1 LAQADKKL
9 KTLLLFIL
17 KLSVSSGLLYLL
29 ILKVSIETIIE
40 YIRLINPLA
49 FALAIGLYIFSV
61 YISSLRWALLI
72 SQKISIKTL
81 FSMYMIGSFFNICL
95 PGIIGGDAVKAY
107 YLSRELKNMPYENQ
121 VKENLEINRINPES
135 NVIAIASV
143 FMDRYIGLSALMII
157 GMIAFPF
164 GLKYLEISTQNKLFI
179 WLTPGIF
186 FVFIF
191 ISFILFSYRVG
202 GGIKFLYS
210 IYEYFDIYKTKRDIL
225 TKCLLYSFIVQ
236 MSGIFAVFVL
246 SVGMSYKI
254 SLLTISIFM
263 PMITVISLIPISI
276 SGIGLRE
283 FSFVVFLGSMGVP
296 SDVSIALSLSW
307 FFSVVAANILGLVLY
322 VFYKKQNEISKKEL

>member
-29 ILKVSIETIIE
+29 ISKVSIETIIE
-40 YIRLINPLA
+40 YIKLINPLA
-49 FALAIGLYIFSV
+49 FASAIGLYIFSI

-72 SQKISIKTL
+72 SQKISIKRL

-107 YLSRELKNMPYENQ
+107 YLSRELKNTPSENRG
-121 VKENLEINRINPES
+121 KKNLKINRINPES
-135 NVIAIASV
+135 SVIAIASV

-164 GLKYLEISTQNKLFI
+164 GLKYLEISTQNILI

-186 FVFIF
+186 FIF

-202 GGIKFLYS
+202 GGIKLLHS

-225 TKCLLYSFIVQ
+225 IKCLLYSFIVQ
-236 MSGIFAVFVL
+236 MSGIFAVFIL
-246 SVGMSYKI
+246 SVGMSYNI
-254 SLLTISIFM
+254 SLLIISIFM
-263 PMITVISLIPISI
+263 PMITLISLIPISI

-283 FSFVVFLGSMGVP
+283 LSFVVFLGSMGVP
-296 SDVSIALSLSW
+296 SDMSIALSLSW
-307 FFSVVAANILGLVLY
+307 FFSVVAASILGLVLY
-322 VFYKKQNEISKKEL
+322 VLYKNQYEISEKGL

>member
-1 LAQADKKL
+1 MAQADKKL
-9 KTLLLFIL
+9 KTFLFFIL

-29 ILKVSIETIIE
+29 ISKVSIETIIE
-40 YIRLINPLA
+40 YIKLINPLA
-49 FALAIGLYIFSV
+49 FASAIGLYIFSI

-72 SQKISIKTL
+72 SQKISIKRL

-107 YLSRELKNMPYENQ
+107 YLSRELKNTPSKNQ
-121 VKENLEINRINPES
+121 VKENVEIKRINPQS

-164 GLKYLEISTQNKLFI
+164 GLKYLEISTQNKLLI

-186 FVFIF
+186 FLFIF
-191 ISFILFSYRVG
+191 ISFILFGYRVG
-202 GGIKFLYS
+202 GGIKLLHS

-225 TKCLLYSFIVQ
+225 IKCLLYSFIVQ

-246 SVGMSYKI
+246 SIGMSYNI
-254 SLLTISIFM
+254 SLLIISIFM
-263 PMITVISLIPISI
+263 PMITLISLIPISI

-307 FFSVVAANILGLVLY
+307 FFSVVAASILGLVLY
-322 VFYKKQNEISKKEL
+322 VLYKNQYGISEKGL

>member
-1 LAQADKKL
+1 MAQADKKL

-29 ILKVSIETIIE
+29 ISKVSIETIIE
-40 YIRLINPLA
+40 YIKLINPLA
-49 FALAIGLYIFSV
+49 FASAIGLYIFSI

-72 SQKISIKTL
+72 SQKISIKRL

-107 YLSRELKNMPYENQ
+107 YLSRELKNTPSENRG
-121 VKENLEINRINPES
+121 KENLKINRINPES
-135 NVIAIASV
+135 SVIAIASV

-164 GLKYLEISTQNKLFI
+164 GLKYLEISTQNILI

-186 FVFIF
+186 FLFIF

-202 GGIKFLYS
+202 GGIKLLHS

-225 TKCLLYSFIVQ
+225 IKCLLYSFIVQ
-236 MSGIFAVFVL
+236 MSGIFAVFIL
-246 SVGMSYKI
+246 SVGMSYNI
-254 SLLTISIFM
+254 SLLIISIFM
-263 PMITVISLIPISI
+263 PMITLISLIPISI

-283 FSFVVFLGSMGVP
+283 LSFVVFLGSMGVP
-296 SDVSIALSLSW
+296 SDMSIALSLSW
-307 FFSVVAANILGLVLY
+307 FFSVVAASILGLVLY
-322 VFYKKQNEISKKEL
+322 VLYKNQYGISEKGL